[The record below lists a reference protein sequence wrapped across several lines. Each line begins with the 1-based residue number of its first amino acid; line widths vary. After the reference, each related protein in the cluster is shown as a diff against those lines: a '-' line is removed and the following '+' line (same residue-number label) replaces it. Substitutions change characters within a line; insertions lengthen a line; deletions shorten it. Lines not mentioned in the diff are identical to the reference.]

1 MVKEPPELS
10 LMKGVNR
17 RILGRSFF
25 LETLWNYE
33 KMQNI
38 GFLFCIYPA
47 LKRLYP
53 DSEELGKA
61 VSRHLGSVN
70 THPAMGPLLAGIT
83 ARLEAE
89 MDPSAVIS
97 YRQLVMA
104 ALAAQGDRIFWSHIR
119 PLAAVCGVL
128 LTLGFFGSL
137 IGSATFLLLYNLPG
151 LLIRITGFDRGWNHG
166 IQFLNLF
173 KSPILGAAV
182 HGMRRSLAFGLGLTA
197 GLLIFLATS
206 PQETAEGVTIGRP
219 MLVLCL
225 AVFSVASVLLLR
237 RETSPSAVIYLTAV
251 VGAFV
256 ILVLNAA
263 MGVR

>member
-1 MVKEPPELS
+1 MVKEPPES
-10 LMKGVNR
+10 SIMKGINR
-17 RILGRSFF
+17 RIFGRSFF

-47 LKRLYP
+47 LERLYP
-53 DSEELGKA
+53 DSGQLKQA
-61 VSRHLGSVN
+61 VSRHLGRVN

-89 MDPSAVIS
+89 MEPSAVVS

-104 ALAAQGDRIFWSHIR
+104 ALAAQGDRIFWSHLK

-128 LTLGFFGSL
+128 LTLGFFGSM
-137 IGSATFLLLYNLPG
+137 IGSAVFLFLYNLPG
-151 LLIRITGFDRGWNHG
+151 LLVRTAGFHRGWSQG
-166 IQFLNLF
+166 TQFLNLF
-173 KSPILGAAV
+173 KSPVLGAAV
-182 HGMRRSLAFGLGLTA
+182 HGMRRALAFGLGLTA
-197 GLLIFLATS
+197 GLLIFLATGPQS
-206 PQETAEGVTIGRP
+206 PSGATLGRP
-219 MLVLCL
+219 ILVTCL
-225 AVFSVASVLLLR
+225 AVFFVTGVLLLR

-251 VGAFV
+251 VGALV
-256 ILVLNAA
+256 ILTLNTA

>member
-1 MVKEPPELS
+1 M
-10 LMKGVNR
+10 
-17 RILGRSFF
+17 
-25 LETLWNYE
+25 ETLWNYE
-33 KMQNI
+33 KMQSV

-53 DSEELGKA
+53 DYPELRNA
-61 VSRHLGSVN
+61 VSRHLGPVN

-89 MDPSAVIS
+89 MEPAEVIS

-104 ALAAQGDRIFWSHIR
+104 ALAAQGDRIFWSHLK

-128 LTLGFFGSL
+128 LTLGFFGTMV
-137 IGSATFLLLYNLPG
+137 GSAVFLVLYNLPG
-151 LLIRITGFDRGWNHG
+151 LLLRIFGFHRGWKDG
-166 IQFLNLF
+166 VQFLNVF
-173 KSPILGAAV
+173 KSPVIVVAV
-182 HGMRRSLAFGLGLTA
+182 RGMRRALAFGLGLTA
-197 GLLIFLATS
+197 GLLVFLATG
-206 PQETAEGVTIGRP
+206 PQGTSGATIGRP
-219 MLVLCL
+219 VLVTCF
-225 AVFSVASVLLLR
+225 AVFFAVGVLLLR

-256 ILVLNAA
+256 ILVLNTA